1 VYVPGALLLVIN
13 ICVIYLFK
21 PSEVFRW
28 NLDRVEWVYLAAYF
42 VAATFTLWH
51 SYRHAESAILRQQ
64 MKWVTRG
71 TILSVAPFTLFY
83 IIPYLFGAVPGLGM
97 GMKVSVLSLVF

>member
-1 VYVPGALLLVIN
+1 MYVPGAILLAVH
-13 ICVIYLFK
+13 ICALALLQ
-21 PSEVFRW
+21 PSEVLRW
-28 NLDRVEWVYLAAYF
+28 NLDRLQMVVPGGLFRA
-42 VAATFTLWH
+42 VGDGVLWH

-83 IIPYLFGAVPGLGM
+83 VIPYLFGQRARRWG
-97 GMKVSVLSLVF
+97 

>member
-1 VYVPGALLLVIN
+1 VLNRRRWLIPAVYMPGAVLLAAHIS
-13 ICVIYLFK
+13 VIYWLQ
-21 PSEVFRW
+21 PSELLRW
-28 NLDRVEWVYLAAYF
+28 NLDRLEWVYLAAYF

-71 TILSVAPFTLFY
+71 TILSVAPFTVFY
-83 IIPYLFGAVPGLGM
+83 IIPYL
-97 GMKVSVLSLVF
+97 SVACPVGE